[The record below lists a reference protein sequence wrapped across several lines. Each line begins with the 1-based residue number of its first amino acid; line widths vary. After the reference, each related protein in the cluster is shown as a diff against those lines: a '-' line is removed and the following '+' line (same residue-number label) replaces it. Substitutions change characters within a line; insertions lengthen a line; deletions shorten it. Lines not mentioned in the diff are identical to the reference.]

1 MPAGQSPLPSSLWW
15 HTGGVTTALLL
26 EDPDTCAD
34 EIFRNEG
41 IEVRRVAGSLDEDDL
56 IEALQG
62 VEILGIRSKTEVTE
76 KVIANSPSLLAIGAY
91 CIGTNQID
99 LDAAS
104 HHGVAVFNAPYSN
117 TRSVVELAI
126 AEIIIMGRRLVER
139 SNSLHAGVW
148 NKSASHAHE
157 IRGRTL
163 GIIGYGSIGSQL
175 SVLAEAVGLKVIFYD
190 TAERLALGNAVRMG
204 SMKEL
209 LREADVVSIHVT
221 GDPSNTD
228 LIGDEEFAL
237 MKPRSLFINLSR
249 GHIVDLDALR
259 KHLLTGHIAGAA
271 IDVFPEEPRSSGD
284 PFESQLADLTNVIL
298 TPHIGGSTIEAQE
311 DIARFV
317 SGKLCSYMRDGGSYM
332 SVNLPS
338 IAIPVGTEAT
348 RRLALIHYNVP
359 GVMAKLNKGFA
370 KKGVN
375 VVGQSLGTLGEFGYA
390 ITDVAGELPEELV
403 EKFED
408 YAPTIRLRILDTDN

>member
-1 MPAGQSPLPSSLWW
+1 M
-15 HTGGVTTALLL
+15 TTALLL
-26 EDPDTCAD
+26 ESPDECAD
-34 EIFRNEG
+34 QIFLNEG
-41 IEVRRVAGSLDEDDL
+41 IEVRRVAGSLDEDEL
-56 IEALQG
+56 IAALQG

-76 KVIANSPSLLAIGAY
+76 KVIASSPSLLAIGAY

-99 LDAAS
+99 LEAAS
-104 HHGVAVFNAPYSN
+104 RHGVAVFNAPYSN

-126 AEIIIMGRRLVER
+126 AEIIMMGRRLVER
-139 SNSLHAGVW
+139 NNSLHAGVW

-175 SVLAEAVGLKVIFYD
+175 SVIAEAVGLKVIFYD

-204 SMKEL
+204 TMDEL
-209 LREADVVSIHVT
+209 LQNADVVSVHVT

-228 LIGDEEFAL
+228 LIGDREFSL

-249 GHIVDLDALR
+249 GHIVDLEALR
-259 KHLLTGHIAGAA
+259 EHLLTGHIAGAA
-271 IDVFPEEPRSSGD
+271 IDVFPEEPKSSGD
-284 PFESQLADLTNVIL
+284 PFESPLADLTNVIL

-317 SGKLCSYMRDGGSYM
+317 SGKLSSYLRDGGSYM

-338 IAIPVGTEAT
+338 IAMPVNAEASY
-348 RRLALIHYNVP
+348 RLTLVHYNVP
-359 GVMAKLNKGFA
+359 GVMAKLNRGFA
-370 KKGVN
+370 KQGVN

-390 ITDVAGELPEELV
+390 ITDVAGELPDKLV
-403 EKFED
+403 GRFTEYE
-408 YAPTIRLRILDTDN
+408 PTIMLRVIEVAN